1 MDCKVDTTEWVY
13 LNGDFVPQ
21 EAAKISLFDR
31 SVLFADSVYEVSA
44 VLDGRLVDFDAHI
57 ARLGRSCAGLGM
69 SMPLDLRAWRQ
80 AHEALIKRNDLKEG
94 LVYLQVTG
102 GVSPRDFLIDRTLAP
117 TIFMFSQPKAL
128 IDATGVKTGLKIITI
143 DDQRWARRDIKTTQ
157 LLSQSLART
166 QAVQSGCDDAWF
178 VTDGIVNEGASSNA
192 FIVTDTGVIR
202 TRPGSHTILS
212 GITCQAIIDVIKAKG
227 LKFDDRPFSVQDALD
242 AREAFSTSATS
253 FIMPIVEIDN
263 HKIGTGR
270 PGAVTL
276 ALRHHYIERL
286 RA

>member
-1 MDCKVDTTEWVY
+1 
-13 LNGDFVPQ
+13 
-21 EAAKISLFDR
+21 
-31 SVLFADSVYEVSA
+31 
-44 VLDGRLVDFDAHI
+44 
-57 ARLGRSCAGLGM
+57 
-69 SMPLDLRAWRQ
+69 
-80 AHEALIKRNDLKEG
+80 LIKRNDLKEG

-227 LKFDDRPFSVQDALD
+227 LKFDDRPFSVQDTLD

-270 PGAVTL
+270 PSAVTL